1 MIVHTLGTV
10 PYGRVCHSGAYLT
23 AKSFTPDR
31 GTAPVCLEHWHGG
44 DYVFR
49 FPAYF
54 APGANGVHVL
64 HRLDTS
70 LPEEAVVADL
80 VAAGRLKWSHGMHA
94 TAEAQRAAEAVFYR
108 DVAPRRAYTVHALNY
123 GRVGHWAYT
132 STPAFAQDPI
142 VVMAT
147 VRGTSQGVA
156 Q

>member
-31 GTAPVCLEHWHGG
+31 GAVPVCLEHWRGGG

-49 FPAYF
+49 FRAYF
-54 APGANGVHVL
+54 EPGANGVHVL

-70 LPEEAVVADL
+70 LPEEAAVADL

-108 DVAPRRAYTVHALNY
+108 DVAPRRTYQVHALDY
-123 GRVGHWAYT
+123 GAVGHWAYT

-147 VRGTSQGVA
+147 VPG
-156 Q
+156 